1 MKKSFCYAPTPLDK
15 RISKLDVSLADIVE
29 EDEDGMR
36 VPSDSCSG
44 VYCSTLRGLYDEHHP
59 DEHIDW
65 ESMED
70 SEVIKKLGD
79 FRKEL
84 SSSQAKKIRSNSSNM
99 SSSFYQLR
107 QSIPASVRTDRVNMI
122 ANEFSRIVTEY
133 QIANQQYTRNA
144 ITNGIRLEDG
154 SVALGEIAIFDE
166 IFKELC
172 INMQACE
179 LLGKT
184 YEADE
189 ICKILD
195 NWESLVTLVRIKLRD
210 TEGLILGGRAS
221 YSAAANSDNFS
232 DNYISNMFDVEE
244 ATREGWQEI
253 AESVSAYSSLSEG
266 VRRTLSMLP
275 QLKENGEQDTDDLG
289 KPKFMNPVQAYQS
302 LLKITRGSVS
312 STHMLSLMKRS
323 MNGGQQWLKP
333 VIEALTPTV
342 LAADGE
348 TEIEI
353 TPEPG
358 KGSLAA
364 QYQKA
369 KDDLSRGLAE
379 QGYTQEEIE
388 QELAKVDSENSEKW
402 INLTAFNNDLG
413 KTFNFLSV
421 LKEVFRDG
429 ISTFKTRI
437 LNRVNSL
444 DTRSTALTN
453 IKLGKVL
460 NKEVSIYD
468 ESGNISWEGV
478 SALESVIESAF
489 INKSGSI
496 FGSTITS
503 GTAKEKRSTL
513 IKVANALGLRLTQSA
528 ASSILGDRNSK
539 QAFIDTVE
547 QLLNYGLRSK
557 TLTSMKGNK
566 LSAKKALEFKAENNP
581 SDEGVLSEVIGK
593 LADIIAPYSDN
604 TQYESRVP
612 YVDKKGNR
620 TTLSSEI
627 NPSYLSSKMDM
638 IAALVKTGD
647 RNKLRRYLEREF
659 FTSPFYAEKNA
670 DGSWNIHSLWLKEL
684 YNSEVVGSGEN
695 ARFKASSFAAQF
707 TYKRFLGDD
716 RSNGAQRYEDYTEK
730 RHALSMLMEFMGER
744 ETSSMEVN
752 GGFAYYSVFIQGD
765 SGVSKYIKGRVYSEK
780 DVLDNMYEVYQ
791 QELIRMRLTRDSN
804 SWLAARNQPGID
816 NFKGKDSRFTM
827 LPFLNEVLTPRWEN
841 GTLVVYKAN
850 TDIVADSQYIKKAI
864 ADNMAASFNEFYGKI
879 AELGLLQTTEDG
891 RYMYLQNFA
900 VPRKGKI
907 GDLTGEAQLREQLKL
922 FFMNHRLNMI
932 AQIQMFTVDPGFYK
946 GVKDLQKRYKEI
958 HAPGTRLDPTAYDV
972 WNNRPVSDRI
982 ERCVYFDDISIDS
995 EVNNPDFM
1003 EVIANTYGK
1012 DSEVYKA
1019 YKNNTLTDGQ
1029 GYRTIDSYR
1038 KVMIM
1043 AGKSHWNAECE
1054 KAYREIKAIQAKGS
1068 LTADDI
1074 ARLQELAVVFQPIK
1088 PYLYTMEN
1096 LPCSTDGVLKVPVQH
1111 KYAEIVLIPELLPE
1125 GSKLRHLAIAMQDNN
1140 IDMVGSTKIVKV
1152 GGFGSTAFDFKVNEQ
1167 GLYIDNDGNVL
1178 PVPTDKDGRKL
1189 PLTRDNQRKIKNWK
1203 EKAVPCELTDISS
1216 ALKMG
1221 YTHQLSYSDYR
1232 IQTNVPEHVNH
1243 AALFGTQIRKLIMT
1257 GLQLDVQDEMRDRE
1271 RFEHYA
1277 DYVTN
1282 SDGNP
1287 ADINLGIGKPAKL
1300 NGRRLLWFYNQL
1312 IVSNIVEGMSNFL
1325 SAISDNSSVSRQLIQ
1340 NVISNSREVQD
1351 NILAYSLTRDEKF
1364 LVPLFEAGISHD
1376 TSSTLLSVLKKMI
1389 NKQQIAGGAAVQA
1402 SAWGIT
1408 SVKESTPDDGGLQYI
1423 TSDDKKNV
1431 LYAECEVP
1439 FNFKVSTGKGGEEIQ
1454 LDFNKYCLPNGEFR
1468 LTGRKINIGGHLVDE
1483 TLIESDYPGIL
1494 DIVAYRIPTESHY
1507 SMMNLRVKR
1516 CSLPEAGGVIKVP
1529 AQGTTQAGFDFDI
1542 DKLYLMRKEFTGFTE
1557 NESRRIWNEVFNSN
1571 PWIKEQLL
1579 SFAKNKYPDGI
1590 PAGVTL
1596 DMFLDEPI
1604 FDGTYDKKQLFK
1616 DAANKLMKEKK
1627 LPFREDYEYDVTKPC
1642 ISTTT
1647 NGSTVEGNGKIARN
1661 NMLLHLVRQRLMDK
1675 ETLHT
1680 RYTPGGFEQ
1689 AKVAAKA
1696 MRILTFSDGALALA
1710 KSGQLNM
1717 GSLLGLVGK
1726 ERDPEPEYD
1735 YSDPTTML
1743 VYNQQNQVAGKLIG
1757 IFANQNVNH
1766 AFASLMQSY
1775 VLNKPI
1781 AFGSHVGGGLSDL
1794 IHNPMAGQ
1802 TTAEFLASSVD
1813 AVKDPV
1819 LNFLNLNVITADSG
1833 AVLAR
1838 LGYSSLEI
1846 GLLFNQPA
1854 IKYICE
1860 QSFNYNLSLDDA
1872 IEAARA
1878 KFPASDTIDVRDRE
1892 SVLGTARLAQNI
1904 VLSRAKDSS
1913 IEGEEFKA
1921 YQNEVIGLF
1930 EQITRASKEVG
1941 EFINSTRWTASNAV
1955 KSRMGDMYAQQLKV
1969 QRYINEQKLKE
1980 KTETSMVV
1988 APGFRTVLADGNS
2001 YDLQSK
2007 GIAIGDGRV
2016 TSDIF
2021 SYVMSFASNPFA
2033 YEQAMFDS
2041 YRRALE
2047 ELCDKYYPYNT
2058 PLYERSRNLLDKVS
2072 LYGLNGDMVEGAHQD
2087 LMTYILSKVPGSRFS
2102 ANSIIRR
2109 GDSFGDQSGR
2119 VASEYYFKEVF
2130 AQKLFDLYKS
2140 GDPIFDTPL
2149 LSAVRFD
2156 SEEIDNWDGSKTTK
2170 LKVNIPSV
2178 RMTAAEID
2186 AIKESWEDLLVNGSP
2201 AAKEIAEDLFFYNFF
2216 NNGFSYGPTA
2226 FTELA
2231 PAILR
2236 ANIVVGRNADGSPLL
2251 YRDVL
2256 NLLQEGKLFSMSTDL
2271 TAKDFV
2277 RQFIINNYDN
2287 RRVVYNI
2294 EIDPETSKGRFIS
2307 GLTIDNNG
2315 KPVDSFTIS
2324 ATSTKNVKD
2333 NPFVRV
2339 IEDPVTRK
2347 QKSIFKAAVMVNNT
2361 LYICDNGELV
2371 FNETEDNNPIQYTAV
2386 PIPTDMGYNRNTEES
2401 EVIDEDMFEAGISI
2415 GTSVVGEWVEPS
2427 VAPRGVTA
2435 EEQALID
2442 SMKPEVKA
2450 LYESLSEDRKHEILE
2465 GLKSK
2470 KCYEVFN
2477 GEIREAIC

>member
-1 MKKSFCYAPTPLDK
+1 MKKNFCYAPTKLDK
-15 RISKLDVSLADIVE
+15 RISRLDVSLADIVE
-29 EDEDGMR
+29 ENEDGLR

-59 DEHIDW
+59 DEHVDW

-99 SSSFYQLR
+99 SSAFYQLR

-154 SVALGEIAIFDE
+154 TIALGEIAIFDE

-195 NWESLVTLVRIKLRD
+195 NWESLVTLVKIKLRD

-221 YSAAANSDNFS
+221 YSAAANSENFS
-232 DNYISNMFDVEE
+232 DNYISDMFNLEE

-275 QLKENGEQDTDDLG
+275 QLKENGEQETDDLG
-289 KPKFMNPVQAYQS
+289 KPKFMNPMKAYQS

-312 STHMLSLMKRS
+312 STHMLSLMRRS
-323 MNGGQQWLKP
+323 MNEGQKWLKP
-333 VIEALTPTV
+333 VIEALTPSV
-342 LAADGE
+342 LAADGY
-348 TEIEI
+348 TVIEI

-369 KDDLSRGLAE
+369 KDDLSKGLAE
-379 QGYTQEEIE
+379 QGYSQEETE
-388 QELAKVDSENSEKW
+388 VELAKIDGENAEKW
-402 INLTAFNNDLG
+402 RNLTAFNNNLG
-413 KTFNFLSV
+413 KTFIFLSV
-421 LKEVFRDG
+421 LKEVFREG
-429 ISTFKTRI
+429 IFTFKTRV

-444 DTRSTALTN
+444 DTRGTALTN

-468 ESGNISWEGV
+468 ENGNISWEGM
-478 SALESVIESAF
+478 SALESVIESDF
-489 INKSGSI
+489 ISKSGSI
-496 FGSTITS
+496 FGPTITS
-503 GTAKEKRSTL
+503 GTNKEKRSAL
-513 IKVANALGLRLTQSA
+513 IKVANALGFRLTQNVA
-528 ASSILGDRNSK
+528 GSILSDRNSK
-539 QAFIDTVE
+539 QAFIDTVS
-547 QLLNYGLRSK
+547 QLLEYGLRSK

-566 LSAKKALEFKAENNP
+566 LSASKALDFKAENNP
-581 SDEGVLSEVIGK
+581 ADEGVITEVITK
-593 LADIIAPYSDN
+593 IADIIAPYGDN

-612 YVDKKGNR
+612 YVDKKGNK
-620 TTLSSEI
+620 TTLSSEV

-659 FTSPFYAEKNA
+659 FSSPFYAEKNA
-670 DGSWNIHSLWLKEL
+670 DGTWNIHSLWLKEL
-684 YNSEVVGSGEN
+684 YNSEVVGNGEN
-695 ARFKASSFAAQF
+695 ARFKPSSFAAQF

-716 RSNGAQRYEDYTEK
+716 RSNRAQRYEDYTEK

-752 GGFAYYSVFIQGD
+752 GKFAYYSVFIQGD
-765 SGVSKYIKGRVYSEK
+765 SGVSKYIKGRVYNEQE
-780 DVLDNMYEVYQ
+780 VMDNMYEMYQ

-804 SWLAARNQPGID
+804 EFLSSRNQTGID
-816 NFKGKDSRFTM
+816 NFKGKDVVFTM
-827 LPFLNEVLTPRWEN
+827 LPFLNESLTPKWVD
-841 GTLVVYKAN
+841 GKLVVYKAN
-850 TDIVADSQYIKKAI
+850 TDTVADPQYIRKAI
-864 ADNMAASFNEFYGKI
+864 SDNLSVSFDEFYSKL
-879 AELGLLQTTEDG
+879 AELGLLDRTNDG
-891 RYMYLQNFA
+891 RYTYLQNFA
-900 VPRKGKI
+900 SPRKGKI
-907 GDLTGEAQLREQLKL
+907 DNLTAEEQLKEQLRL

-972 WNNRPVSDRI
+972 WNNRPVSDGI

-995 EVNNPDFM
+995 ELNNKDFM
-1003 EVIANTYGK
+1003 EVIAKEYGENSDTYR
-1012 DSEVYKA
+1012 S

-1043 AGKSHWNAECE
+1043 AGGDHWNAKTEE
-1054 KAYREIKAIQAKGS
+1054 AYREIKSIQAKGS
-1068 LTADDI
+1068 LTSDDI

-1125 GSKLRHLAIAMQDNN
+1125 GSKLRQLAIAMQDNN
-1140 IDMVGSTKIVKV
+1140 IDMVGSTKIAKV

-1167 GLYIDNDGNVL
+1167 GLYVDKDGNVL
-1178 PVPTDKDGRKL
+1178 PGK
-1189 PLTRDNQRKIKNWK
+1189 TREEQRDTKKHPDFK
-1203 EKAVPCELTDISS
+1203 SKAVPCELTDISS
-1216 ALKMG
+1216 ALKQG
-1221 YTHQLSYSDYR
+1221 YIHQLSYSDYR
-1232 IQTNVPEHVNH
+1232 IQTNVPEHINH

-1257 GLQLDVQDEMRDRE
+1257 GLQLDVQDEIRDRE
-1271 RFEHYA
+1271 KFEHYA
-1277 DYVTN
+1277 DYVTDAN
-1282 SDGNP
+1282 GNP
-1287 ADINLGIGKPAKL
+1287 AEINLGFSKPAKL

-1312 IVSNIVEGMSNFL
+1312 IVSNIVEGMNNFL
-1325 SAISDNSSVSRQLIQ
+1325 TAISDNSSISRQLIQ

-1364 LVPLFEAGISHD
+1364 LVPLFEAGISHN
-1376 TSSTLLSVLKKMI
+1376 TSSVLLSVLRKMI

-1408 SVKESTPDDGGLQYI
+1408 SVDKSKQDDGNLQYV
-1423 TSDDKKNV
+1423 TDDSKTNV
-1431 LYAECEVP
+1431 LYAECEIP
-1439 FNFKVSTGKGGEEIQ
+1439 FNFKVSTGRGGEEIQ
-1454 LDFNKYCLPNGEFR
+1454 LDFNKYCLPNGEFK
-1468 LTGRKINIGGHLVDE
+1468 LTGRKINIGGKLIDE

-1557 NESRRIWNEVFNSN
+1557 SESRRIWNEVFKSN
-1571 PWIKEQLL
+1571 PWIKEQLMSL
-1579 SFAKNKYPDGI
+1579 SKSKYPDGL
-1590 PAGVTL
+1590 PAGITL

-1604 FDGTYDKKQLFK
+1604 FEGTYDRKQLFK
-1616 DAANKLMKEKK
+1616 EAAKKLMNEKK
-1627 LPFREDYEYDVTKPC
+1627 LPFREDYEYDTSKPC
-1642 ISTTT
+1642 LSTTD
-1647 NGSTVEGNGKIARN
+1647 GSGNTIEGNGKIARN

-1675 ETLHT
+1675 ETLST

-1696 MRILTFSDGALALA
+1696 MRILTFSESTLSLA
-1710 KSGQLNM
+1710 KSGRLNM
-1717 GSLLGLVGK
+1717 NSLLDLVGT

-1802 TTAEFLASSVD
+1802 TTAEFLAASVD

-1854 IKYICE
+1854 VKFICE

-1878 KFPASDTIDVRDRE
+1878 KYPSSKTIDVSNRE

-1904 VLSRAKDSS
+1904 VLDRAKDSS
-1913 IEGEEFKA
+1913 VEGEEFKA
-1921 YQNEVIGLF
+1921 YQNEVISLF
-1930 EQITRASKEVG
+1930 EQITKASKEVG

-2072 LYGLNGDMVEGAHQD
+2072 LYGLNGNIVEDAHQD
-2087 LMTYILSKVPGSRFS
+2087 LMTYVLSKVPGSRFS
-2102 ANSIIRR
+2102 GNSLIRR
-2109 GDSFGDQSGR
+2109 GESFGDQSGK

-2130 AQKLFDLYKS
+2130 AQKLFNLYKA

-2149 LSAVRFD
+2149 MSAVRFD
-2156 SEEIDNWDGSKTTK
+2156 SEEITNWDGSKTIK

-2178 RMTAAEID
+2178 RMTSAEVD

-2201 AAKEIAEDLFFYNFF
+2201 AAKEIAEDLFFYNFY

-2236 ANIVVGRNADGSPLL
+2236 ANIVVGRNTDGSPLL

-2256 NLLQEGKLFSMSTDL
+2256 NLLQEGKLFSMTTDL

-2277 RQFIINNYDN
+2277 RQYIVNNYDS
-2287 RRVVYNI
+2287 RRLVYNVDI
-2294 EIDPETSKGRFIS
+2294 NPETSKGRFVS
-2307 GLTIDNNG
+2307 SLTIDDKG
-2315 KPVDSFTIS
+2315 KPVESFTVS

-2339 IEDPVTRK
+2339 IEDPVTKK
-2347 QKSIFKAAVMVNNT
+2347 QKSIFKAAVMVNDT
-2361 LYICDNGELV
+2361 LYLCDNGELV
-2371 FNETEDNNPIQYTAV
+2371 FNETEGSNPIQYTAV
-2386 PIPTDMGYNRNTEES
+2386 EIPTDRVYNRGTEQS
-2401 EVIDEDMFEAGISI
+2401 ETLDEDMFEAGSSI

-2427 VAPRGVTA
+2427 VTPRNVTA

-2442 SMKPEVKA
+2442 SMKPEVRA
-2450 LYESLSEDRKHEILE
+2450 LYESLSEDRKQEILE

>member
-1 MKKSFCYAPTPLDK
+1 MKKSFCYSPTKLDI

-29 EDEDGMR
+29 ENEDGLR

-59 DEHIDW
+59 DEHVDW

-99 SSSFYQLR
+99 SSAFYRLR
-107 QSIPASVRTDRVNMI
+107 QSIPASVRTDRINMI

-133 QIANQQYTRNA
+133 QIANPQYTRNA

-154 SVALGEIAIFDE
+154 SIALGETAIFDE

-172 INMQACE
+172 KNMQTCE

-189 ICKILD
+189 VCKILD

-210 TEGLILGGRAS
+210 TEGLILGGKAS
-221 YSAAANSDNFS
+221 YSAAANSENFS
-232 DNYISNMFDVEE
+232 DNYISDMFNLEE

-253 AESVSAYSSLSEG
+253 AESVSAYASLSKG

-275 QLKENGEQDTDDLG
+275 QLKENGEQDTDDLK
-289 KPKFMNPVQAYQS
+289 KPKFMNPMQAYQS

-312 STHMLSLMKRS
+312 SAHMLSLMNKA
-323 MNGGQQWLKP
+323 MNEGQQWLKP
-333 VIEALTPTV
+333 VIDALTPSV
-342 LAADGE
+342 LAADGK
-348 TEIEI
+348 TVIKI
-353 TPEPG
+353 TPELD
-358 KGSLAA
+358 KASMAT

-369 KDDLSRGLAE
+369 KDDLAKGLAE
-379 QGYTQEEIE
+379 QGYSQEEIE
-388 QELAKVDSENSEKW
+388 KELAEIDSENSEKW
-402 INLTAFNNDLG
+402 RNLTAFNDALG
-413 KTFNFLSV
+413 KTFIFLSV
-421 LKEVFRDG
+421 LKEVFKEG
-429 ISTFKTRI
+429 IYMFKTRV

-444 DTRSTALTN
+444 NTRSVAVTN
-453 IKLGKVL
+453 IKFGKVL
-460 NKEVSIYD
+460 NKDVSIYD
-468 ESGNISWEGV
+468 EKGNIDWKGV
-478 SALESVIESAF
+478 SALESVIESDF
-489 INKSGSI
+489 ISKDGSI
-496 FGSTITS
+496 FGPVITS
-503 GTAKEKRSTL
+503 GTAKEKRSAL
-513 IKVANALGLRLTQSA
+513 IKVANALGLKLTQDA
-528 ASSILGDRNSK
+528 ASSILSDRNSK
-539 QAFIDTVE
+539 QAFIDAVK
-547 QLLNYGLRSK
+547 QLLEYGLRNK
-557 TLTSMKGNK
+557 TLSSMRGNK
-566 LSAKKALEFKAENNP
+566 LSASKALDFKAENNP
-581 SDEGVLSEVIGK
+581 SDEGVIAEVITK
-593 LADIIAPYSDN
+593 LADIIAPYADN

-612 YVDKKGNR
+612 YVDKKGKK

-647 RNKLRRYLEREF
+647 RNKLRKYLEREF
-659 FTSPFYAEKNA
+659 FSSPFYAERNA
-670 DGSWNIHSLWLKEL
+670 DGSWNIHSLWLREL
-684 YNSEVVGSGEN
+684 YNSEVVGSGED
-695 ARFKASSFAAQF
+695 ARFDPSSFAAQF

-716 RSNGAQRYEDYTEK
+716 KSNGAQRYEDYTEK
-730 RHALSMLMEFMGER
+730 KHALSMLMEFMGER
-744 ETSSMEVN
+744 ETSSKGVD
-752 GGFAYYSVFIQGD
+752 GKFAYYSVFIQGD
-765 SGVSKYIKGRVYSEK
+765 SGVSKYIKGRVYTEQE
-780 DVLDNMYEVYQ
+780 VMDNMYEMYQ

-804 SWLAARNQPGID
+804 AYLSRENYPEID
-816 NFKGKDSRFTM
+816 NLKGKDSSFTM
-827 LPFLNEVLTPRWEN
+827 MPFLNKVLTPKWED
-841 GTLVVYKAN
+841 GKLVVYKAN
-850 TDIVADSQYIKKAI
+850 TNTVADPQYIRKAI
-864 ADNMAASFNEFYGKI
+864 SDNMATSFDEFYSKI
-879 AELGLLQTTEDG
+879 AELGLLQKTEDG
-891 RYMYLQNFA
+891 RYTYLQNFA
-900 VPRKGKI
+900 NPKKGRI
-907 GDLTGEAQLREQLKL
+907 GNLTGEDQLREQLRL

-946 GVKDLQKRYKEI
+946 GVKDFQKRYKEI

-972 WNNRPVSDRI
+972 WNNRPVSDGI

-995 EVNNPDFM
+995 EINNEDFM
-1003 EVIANTYGK
+1003 EVLAKVYGK
-1012 DSEVYKA
+1012 DSDIYNS

-1029 GYRTIDSYR
+1029 GFRTIDSYR

-1043 AGKSHWNAECE
+1043 AGGDHWNAKTEE
-1054 KAYREIKAIQAKGS
+1054 AYREIKAIQAKGT
-1068 LTADDI
+1068 LTSDDI
-1074 ARLQELAVVFQPIK
+1074 ARLQELAVKFQPIK

-1125 GSKLRHLAIAMQDNN
+1125 GSKLRQLAIAMQDNN

-1167 GLYIDNDGNVL
+1167 GLYIDKDGNVL
-1178 PVPTDKDGRKL
+1178 PGK
-1189 PLTRDNQRKIKNWK
+1189 TRDEQRDIKK
-1203 EKAVPCELTDISS
+1203 HPDFRSRAVPCELTDISS
-1216 ALKMG
+1216 ALKKG
-1221 YTHQLSYSDYR
+1221 YVHQLSYSDYR
-1232 IQTNVPEHVNH
+1232 LQTNVPDHINH
-1243 AALFGTQIRKLIMT
+1243 AALFGTQIRKLIMI
-1257 GLQLDVQDEMRDRE
+1257 GLQLDVQDEIRDRK
-1271 RFEHYA
+1271 RFEHYE
-1277 DYVTN
+1277 DYVTDSN
-1282 SDGNP
+1282 GNP
-1287 ADINLGIGKPAKL
+1287 AEINLGLGKPAKL

-1312 IVSNIVEGMSNFL
+1312 IVSNIVEGLDNFL
-1325 SAISDNSSVSRQLIQ
+1325 TAISDDESISRQLIQ
-1340 NVISNSREVQD
+1340 NVISNSREMQD
-1351 NILAYSLTRDEKF
+1351 NILAYSLTNDERF
-1364 LVPLFEAGISHD
+1364 LVPLFEAGISHN
-1376 TSSTLLSVLKKMI
+1376 TSATLLSILKKMI
-1389 NKQQIAGGAAVQA
+1389 NKQQIAGGSAVQA

-1408 SVKESTPDDGGLQYI
+1408 SVNEAKPDDGGLKYV
-1423 TSDDKKNV
+1423 TNDDNTNI
-1431 LYAECEVP
+1431 LYAECEIP

-1454 LDFNKYCLPNGEFR
+1454 LDFNKYCFPNGEFK
-1468 LTGRKINIGGHLVDE
+1468 LSGKKINIGGKLVDE

-1494 DIVAYRIPTESHY
+1494 DIVAYRIPTEAHY

-1529 AQGTTQAGFDFDI
+1529 SQGTTQAGFDFDI
-1542 DKLYLMRKEFTGFTE
+1542 DKLYLMRKEFIGFTE
-1557 NESRRIWNEVFNSN
+1557 SESRKIWNEVFKSN

-1579 SFAKNKYPDGI
+1579 SISKSKYPDGL
-1590 PAGVTL
+1590 PSDVTL
-1596 DMFLDEPI
+1596 DMLLNEPI
-1604 FDGTYDKKQLFK
+1604 FEGTYDRKQLFK
-1616 DAANKLMKEKK
+1616 DAAKKLMNEKK
-1627 LPFREDYEYDVTKPC
+1627 LALREDYEYDPSKPC
-1642 ISTTT
+1642 LSTTDN
-1647 NGSTVEGNGKIARN
+1647 NGNTIEGNGRIARN

-1675 ETLHT
+1675 ETLST

-1696 MRILTFSDGALALA
+1696 MRVLTFSDTAASLAKKGAL
-1710 KSGQLNM
+1710 NM
-1717 GSLLGLVGK
+1717 DSLLELV
-1726 ERDPEPEYD
+1726 ETEEDPEPEYD
-1735 YSDPTTML
+1735 YSDPITML
-1743 VYNQQNQVAGKLIG
+1743 VYNQQNQVASKLIG

-1781 AFGSHVGGGLSDL
+1781 AFGSYVDYGLSDL

-1802 TTAEFLASSVD
+1802 TTAEFLAASVD

-1854 IKYICE
+1854 IKFICE
-1860 QSFNYNLSLDDA
+1860 QSFNYNLSLDEA

-1878 KFPASDTIDVRDRE
+1878 KYPSSKTIDVSNRE
-1892 SVLGTARLAQNI
+1892 NVLGTARLAQNI
-1904 VLSRAKDSS
+1904 TLDRVKDPS

-1921 YQNEVIGLF
+1921 YQSEIISLF
-1930 EQITRASKEVG
+1930 EQITRASKEVS

-1969 QRYINEQKLKE
+1969 QRYIDEQKLKNE
-1980 KTETSMVV
+1980 TETSMVV

-2007 GIAIGDGRV
+2007 GIAIGDGKV

-2021 SYVMSFASNPFA
+2021 RYVMSFANNPFA
-2033 YEQAMFDS
+2033 YEQAMFDA

-2058 PLYERSRNLLDKVS
+2058 PLYDVSRNLLDKVS
-2072 LYGLNGDMVEGAHQD
+2072 LYGLNGDIVESMHQD
-2087 LMTYILSKVPGSRFS
+2087 LMTYVLSKVPGSRFS
-2102 ANSIIRR
+2102 GNSLIRR
-2109 GDSFGDQSGR
+2109 GDSFGDQSGK
-2119 VASEYYFKEVF
+2119 VASDYYFKEVF

-2140 GDPIFDTPL
+2140 GDPIFNTPL
-2149 LSAVRFD
+2149 MRAIRFD
-2156 SEEIDNWDGSKTTK
+2156 SEEITNWDGSKTTK

-2178 RMTAAEID
+2178 RMTPQEVD
-2186 AIKESWEDLLVNGSP
+2186 AIKESWEDMLINGSP

-2256 NLLQEGKLFSMSTDL
+2256 NLLQEGKLFSMTTDL
-2271 TAKDFV
+2271 TSKDFV
-2277 RQFIINNYDN
+2277 RQFIANNYDN
-2287 RRVVYNI
+2287 KRLVYTI
-2294 EIDPETSKGRFIS
+2294 KIDPQKSTGIFVS
-2307 GLTIDNNG
+2307 GLTLDDKG
-2315 KPVDSFTIS
+2315 KPVESFTVS
-2324 ATSTKNVKD
+2324 ATSTKNIKD

-2339 IEDPVTRK
+2339 VEDPVTGK

-2361 LYICDNGELV
+2361 LYMCDNGELV
-2371 FNETEDNNPIQYTAV
+2371 FNETEGNNPIQYTAIEV
-2386 PIPTDMGYNRNTEES
+2386 STDKEYNRNTEQAETL
-2401 EVIDEDMFEAGISI
+2401 DEDMFESDTSI
-2415 GTSVVGEWVEPS
+2415 GTSVIGEWVEPS
-2427 VAPRGVTA
+2427 LTPRGVTA

-2442 SMKPEVKA
+2442 SMKPEVRA
-2450 LYESLSEDRKHEILE
+2450 LYESLSEDRKQEILR

-2477 GEIREAIC
+2477 GKIREAIC